1 MPKSRSM
8 TTALEFNSV
17 LSESPRSKGEKKRD
31 LSFVG
36 SAMSRPSVW
45 AEYWE
50 TVQLMIS
57 RVKAAALSSPFSVD
71 KLFSNSWEVGALDQS
86 FPFSLFPKVSTT
98 HHPNLLRE
106 SYSGS
111 NRISLSQLKGRIFA
125 TCVMSTIGGKK
136 AETRE
141 QLWSLAFDK
150 WKL

>member
-8 TTALEFNSV
+8 TTAFEFNSV

-57 RVKAAALSSPFSVD
+57 RVKAAPLSSPFSVD
-71 KLFSNSWEVGALDQS
+71 KLFSNSWEVEALYQS
-86 FPFSLFPKVSTT
+86 FPISLFSVVSIT
-98 HHPNLLRE
+98 PDPIILAE

-111 NRISLSQLKGRIFA
+111 TTISLSQLEESIF
-125 TCVMSTIGGKK
+125 CHLSTFGGILIR
-136 AETRE
+136 A
-141 QLWSLAFDK
+141 QVQSFSPW
-150 WKL
+150 